1 WVLTLQAGPMA
12 LARLLA
18 AALVLALAAWLF
30 GRAQARGGWKLQAP
44 AAALA
49 LAALVASV
57 WPAYDIAPPAD
68 GASPQGAA
76 LAYEA
81 YSPER
86 LAALRAEGK
95 PVFVNFTAAWCVSCQ
110 VNEKV
115 ALSTGGVADAFAR
128 TGTAYLK
135 ADWTR
140 KDAEIAAALESYGRA
155 GVPLYVVYGAKGGDG
170 VILPQILTEGAV
182 VRALEAAAKS

>member
-1 WVLTLQAGPMA
+1 MA
-12 LARLLA
+12 LARLLGA
-18 AALVLALAAWLF
+18 AIVLALAAWMF
-30 GRAQARGGWKLQAP
+30 GRAQARAGSGRAGWTLGAP

-57 WPAYDIAPPAD
+57 WPAYETAAPTT
-68 GASPQGAA
+68 GASPQGASV
-76 LAYEA
+76 AYEA

-115 ALSTGGVADAFAR
+115 ALSTRGVADAFER
-128 TGTAYLK
+128 TGTVYLK
-135 ADWTR
+135 ADWTK
-140 KDAEIAAALESYGRA
+140 KDAGIAAALEGYGRA
-155 GVPLYVVYGAKGGDG
+155 GVPLYVVYGAKGGAET
-170 VILPQILTEGAV
+170 ILPQILTEGAV